1 MCGWFRQVAARGREG
16 GLGPGACLL
25 PSHMQEDV
33 TGQRKGPQRLRD
45 GSALQ
50 GWGSPQGHPWP
61 GKAVVLRKG
70 GSPAPCGA
78 WVMGI
83 CSKDSACLWRE
94 QAHRF
99 YKGCFPCR
107 ILAST

>member
-50 GWGSPQGHPWP
+50 GWGSPQGHPDARRQKSPW
-61 GKAVVLRKG
+61 
-70 GSPAPCGA
+70 GSVITCA
-78 WVMGI
+78 
-83 CSKDSACLWRE
+83 
-94 QAHRF
+94 
-99 YKGCFPCR
+99 
-107 ILAST
+107 T

>member
-25 PSHMQEDV
+25 PSHMQQDL

-50 GWGSPQGHPWP
+50 G
-61 GKAVVLRKG
+61 
-70 GSPAPCGA
+70 
-78 WVMGI
+78 
-83 CSKDSACLWRE
+83 
-94 QAHRF
+94 
-99 YKGCFPCR
+99 
-107 ILAST
+107 